1 MRVATRSL
9 YQGIQ
14 QRLLKLTSDLKTA
27 NEKISSGKR
36 ILRPSDDPIGL
47 TDSLGFKSALSQ
59 AAQYARSGERGT
71 SWLNQSESAISGAL
85 ELVIRAKEI
94 AIEMASD
101 TQDAG
106 TRAQGAVEVGHLLD
120 EAIALGNTRLEGS
133 YVFAGYRTKTTPF
146 LKATVGGI
154 ETAQYQGDTHDF
166 QIQIGRD
173 ERLAVGRNGQTVF
186 MDSSLFDTLGNL
198 KNALE
203 NNDLSGIQQQVG
215 GLNGVSDYLNN
226 QIADVGARAN
236 RLEIKQ
242 ESLSLL
248 TADLEERLSQVQDT
262 DLVEMTIELK
272 EKELAYQAALS
283 AAARLT
289 EINILSYLG

>member
-9 YQGIQ
+9 FQGIQ

-47 TDSLGFKSALSQ
+47 TDSLGFRSALSQ
-59 AAQYARSGERGT
+59 TDQYGRNAERGAA
-71 SWLNQSESAISGAL
+71 WLNQSESAIARAL
-85 ELVIRAKEI
+85 EVVGRAKEI
-94 AIEMASD
+94 AIGMASD

-106 TRAQGAVEVGHLLD
+106 TRAQEAGEVGHLLD
-120 EAIALGNTRLEGS
+120 EAIALGNTRLGDS
-133 YVFAGYRTKTTPF
+133 YIFAGYRTKTVPF
-146 LKATVGGI
+146 SKATVGGI

-166 QIQIGRD
+166 QVQIGRD
-173 ERLAVGRNGQTVF
+173 ERLAAGKNGQTVF
-186 MDSSLFDTLGNL
+186 MDSGLFDTLGNL
-198 KNALE
+198 KRALE
-203 NNDLSGIQQQVG
+203 NNDLNGIQQQID

-226 QIADVGARAN
+226 QIADVGGRMN

-242 ESLSLL
+242 ASLSQLN
-248 TADLEERLSQVQDT
+248 ADLQERLSRVQDT
-262 DLVEMTIELK
+262 DLVEVTVELK

-289 EINILSYLG
+289 EINILSYLR

>member
-14 QRLLKLTSDLKTA
+14 QRIIQLTSDLKTA

-36 ILRPSDDPIGL
+36 ILRPSDDPIGF
-47 TDSLGFKSALSQ
+47 TDSLGLKSALSQ
-59 AAQYARSGERGT
+59 ADQYLRNSERAT
-71 SWLNQSESAISGAL
+71 SWLNQSESAISSVLG
-85 ELVIRAKEI
+85 LVGRAKEI
-94 AIEMASD
+94 AIGMAND
-101 TQDAG
+101 TQNAE
-106 TRAQGAVEVGHLLD
+106 TRAGVAIEIGHLLD

-133 YVFAGYRTKTTPF
+133 YLFAGYRTQTAPF
-146 LKATVGGI
+146 LKTTVGGI

-166 QIQIGRD
+166 QIQVGRD
-173 ERLAVGRNGQTVF
+173 ERLTAGKNGQTVF
-186 MDSSLFDTLGNL
+186 MDSGLFDALGNL

-203 NNDLSGIQQQVG
+203 NNNLSGIQQQID
-215 GLNGVSDYLNN
+215 GLDGVSDYLGN

-236 RLEIKQ
+236 RLQIKE

-248 TADLEERLSQVQDT
+248 TLDLQDRLSQAQDV
-262 DLVEMTIELK
+262 DLAEVAIELK
-272 EKELAYQAALS
+272 GRELAYQAALS

-289 EINILSYLG
+289 QISILNYL